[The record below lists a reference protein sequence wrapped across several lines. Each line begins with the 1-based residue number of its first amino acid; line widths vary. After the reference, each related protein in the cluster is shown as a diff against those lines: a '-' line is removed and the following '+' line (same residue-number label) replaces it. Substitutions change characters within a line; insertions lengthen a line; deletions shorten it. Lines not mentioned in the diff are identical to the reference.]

1 MNLSGTN
8 TFFSKLPSTR
18 NGWAYVSFTIY
29 SCMLLTYFLVFPA
42 LTSTTVDA
50 QLFSGQR
57 RNDTT
62 TTTAPTSTPSG
73 DGLLSILRDP
83 SILTTNLSSSVER
96 VVDVVEERIDSRL
109 QGIKTRLD
117 EIAAIAIP
125 AIVAAVAGIIALAAL
140 IIAFIIFYWING
152 FRQGRRHKR
161 NTIHLS
167 EHVLREL
174 KENGQLL
181 DSVHSSSSS
190 DNSNSNL
197 SVQTEELS
205 NSALKAAISSPF
217 FWDVSSNAQYTMLK
231 LDMAIDRYNR
241 VLGGAAQLRESV
253 ILNKV
258 DEQTAS
264 KVLRGYDAK
273 IADYRQE
280 TIDLSKQLKGLIET
294 KAPTKGDG
302 GVFNIKNLG
311 IIAFCFCSTLSLSTD
326 IYPH

>member
-8 TFFSKLPSTR
+8 RFFSKLPSTR
-18 NGWAYVSFTIY
+18 KSWAYVLFTIY
-29 SCMLLTYFLVFPA
+29 SCMLLTYFQLFPA
-42 LTSTTVDA
+42 LTSTMVDA

-62 TTTAPTSTPSG
+62 TTTTASTSTPSSR

-83 SILTTNLSSSVER
+83 SILTTNVSSSVER
-96 VVDVVEERIDSRL
+96 IVDAVEERIDSRL

-125 AIVAAVAGIIALAAL
+125 AIVAAVVGIVALAAL

-152 FRQGRRHKR
+152 FRRGRRHKR
-161 NTIHLS
+161 NTVHLS

-181 DSVHSSSSS
+181 DSVPSSSSS
-190 DNSNSNL
+190 GYNGNSNL

-205 NSALKAAISSPF
+205 NSALKAAISLPF
-217 FWDVSSNAQYTMLK
+217 FWDVSSNAQYSMLK
-231 LDMAIDRYNR
+231 LDMVIDRYNR
-241 VLGGAAQLRESV
+241 VLLGAAQLRESV
-253 ILNKV
+253 VLNKV

-264 KVLRGYDAK
+264 KVLRVYDAK
-273 IADYRQE
+273 MADYKQE
-280 TIDLSKQLKGLIET
+280 TLYLSKQLKDLMEA
-294 KAPTKGDG
+294 KATAKGVG
-302 GVFNIKNLG
+302 GVFKD
-311 IIAFCFCSTLSLSTD
+311 A
-326 IYPH
+326 

>member
-1 MNLSGTN
+1 MNLSWTKR
-8 TFFSKLPSTR
+8 FFSKLPSTR
-18 NGWAYVSFTIY
+18 NSWDYVLFTIY

-42 LTSTTVDA
+42 LTSSTTVDA

-62 TTTAPTSTPSG
+62 TTTTAPPTNTSSSG
-73 DGLLSILRDP
+73 DGLLSILRNP

-125 AIVAAVAGIIALAAL
+125 AIVAAMAGIVALAAL

-161 NTIHLS
+161 NTVHLS

-181 DSVHSSSSS
+181 DSVPSSSSSSSSS
-190 DNSNSNL
+190 DNGNSNL

-217 FWDVSSNAQYTMLK
+217 FWDVYYSNAQYTMLK

-241 VLGGAAQLRESV
+241 VLRGAAQLRESV

-273 IADYRQE
+273 IADCRQK
-280 TIDLSKQLKGLIET
+280 TIDLSKQLKGLIEA
-294 KAPTKGDG
+294 KATTKGVG
-302 GVFNIKNLG
+302 GVFKK
-311 IIAFCFCSTLSLSTD
+311 A
-326 IYPH
+326 

>member
-1 MNLSGTN
+1 MNLSWTKR
-8 TFFSKLPSTR
+8 FFSKLPSTR
-18 NGWAYVSFTIY
+18 NNWDYVLFTIY

-42 LTSTTVDA
+42 LTSSTTVDA

-62 TTTAPTSTPSG
+62 TTAPPTNTSSSG
-73 DGLLSILRDP
+73 DGLLSILRNP

-125 AIVAAVAGIIALAAL
+125 AIVAAMAGIVALAAL

-161 NTIHLS
+161 NTVHLS

-181 DSVHSSSSS
+181 DSVPSSSSS
-190 DNSNSNL
+190 SGGGDNGNSNL

-217 FWDVSSNAQYTMLK
+217 FWDVYYSNAQYTMLK

-241 VLGGAAQLRESV
+241 VLRGAAQLRESV

-273 IADYRQE
+273 IEDYRQE
-280 TIDLSKQLKGLIET
+280 IIELSKQLKGLIEA
-294 KAPTKGDG
+294 KATTKGVG
-302 GVFNIKNLG
+302 GVFKE
-311 IIAFCFCSTLSLSTD
+311 A
-326 IYPH
+326 

>member
-1 MNLSGTN
+1 MNLSWIN
-8 TFFSKLPSTR
+8 RFFSKLPSTK
-18 NGWAYVSFTIY
+18 NSWAYVLFTIY

-57 RNDTT
+57 RNDTTTT

-181 DSVHSSSSS
+181 DSIPSSISSG
-190 DNSNSNL
+190 DNGISNL

-217 FWDVSSNAQYTMLK
+217 FWDVYSNAQYTMLK

-241 VLGGAAQLRESV
+241 VLRGAAQLRESV

-280 TIDLSKQLKGLIET
+280 TIDLSKQLKGLIEA
-294 KAPTKGDG
+294 KAPTTKGVG
-302 GVFNIKNLG
+302 GVFKE
-311 IIAFCFCSTLSLSTD
+311 A
-326 IYPH
+326 

>member
-1 MNLSGTN
+1 MNLSWTKR
-8 TFFSKLPSTR
+8 FFSKLPSTR
-18 NGWAYVSFTIY
+18 NNWDYVLFTIY

-42 LTSTTVDA
+42 LTSSTTVDA

-62 TTTAPTSTPSG
+62 NTTAPPTNTPSSG

-125 AIVAAVAGIIALAAL
+125 AIVVAVAGIVALAAL

-161 NTIHLS
+161 NTVHLS

-181 DSVHSSSSS
+181 DSVPSSSSS
-190 DNSNSNL
+190 SGDNGNSNL

-217 FWDVSSNAQYTMLK
+217 FWDVYYSNAQYTMLK

-241 VLGGAAQLRESV
+241 VLRDAAQLRESV

-280 TIDLSKQLKGLIET
+280 TIELSKQLRGLIEA
-294 KAPTKGDG
+294 KATTKGVG
-302 GVFNIKNLG
+302 GVFKK
-311 IIAFCFCSTLSLSTD
+311 A
-326 IYPH
+326 

>member
-1 MNLSGTN
+1 MNLSWTKR
-8 TFFSKLPSTR
+8 FFSKLPSTR
-18 NGWAYVSFTIY
+18 NSWAYVLFTIY

-42 LTSTTVDA
+42 LTSSSTTVDA

-62 TTTAPTSTPSG
+62 TTTAPPTNTSSSG
-73 DGLLSILRDP
+73 DGLLSILRNP

-125 AIVAAVAGIIALAAL
+125 AIVVAVAGIVALAAL

-161 NTIHLS
+161 NTVHLS

-181 DSVHSSSSS
+181 ESVPSSSSSSSSS
-190 DNSNSNL
+190 DNGNSNL

-217 FWDVSSNAQYTMLK
+217 FWDVYYSNAQYTMLK

-241 VLGGAAQLRESV
+241 VLRGAAQLRESV

-280 TIDLSKQLKGLIET
+280 TIELSKQLKGLIEA
-294 KAPTKGDG
+294 KATTKGVG
-302 GVFNIKNLG
+302 GVFKE
-311 IIAFCFCSTLSLSTD
+311 A
-326 IYPH
+326 

>member
-1 MNLSGTN
+1 MNLSWTKR
-8 TFFSKLPSTR
+8 FFSKLPSTR
-18 NGWAYVSFTIY
+18 NSWDYVLFTIY

-42 LTSTTVDA
+42 LTSSTTVDA

-57 RNDTT
+57 RNDTI
-62 TTTAPTSTPSG
+62 TTTAPPTNTSSSG
-73 DGLLSILRDP
+73 DGLLSILRNP

-125 AIVAAVAGIIALAAL
+125 AIVAAMAGIIALAAL

-161 NTIHLS
+161 NTVHLS

-181 DSVHSSSSS
+181 DSVPSSSSSSSSS
-190 DNSNSNL
+190 DNGNSNL

-217 FWDVSSNAQYTMLK
+217 FWDVYYSNAQYTMLK

-241 VLGGAAQLRESV
+241 VLRGAAQLRESV

-280 TIDLSKQLKGLIET
+280 TIELSKQLRGLIEA
-294 KAPTKGDG
+294 KATTKGVG
-302 GVFNIKNLG
+302 GVFKE
-311 IIAFCFCSTLSLSTD
+311 A
-326 IYPH
+326 

>member
-1 MNLSGTN
+1 MNLSWTKR
-8 TFFSKLPSTR
+8 FFSKLPSTR
-18 NGWAYVSFTIY
+18 NSWAYVLFTIY

-42 LTSTTVDA
+42 LTSSTTTVDA

-57 RNDTT
+57 RNDTI
-62 TTTAPTSTPSG
+62 TTTAPPTNTSSSG
-73 DGLLSILRDP
+73 DGLLSILRNP

-125 AIVAAVAGIIALAAL
+125 AIVAAMAGIVALAAL

-161 NTIHLS
+161 NTVHLS

-181 DSVHSSSSS
+181 DSVPSSSSS
-190 DNSNSNL
+190 SSGDNGNSNL

-217 FWDVSSNAQYTMLK
+217 FWDVYYSNAQYTMLK

-241 VLGGAAQLRESV
+241 VLRGAAQLRESV

-280 TIDLSKQLKGLIET
+280 IIELSKQLKGLIEA
-294 KAPTKGDG
+294 KATTKGVG
-302 GVFNIKNLG
+302 GVSKE
-311 IIAFCFCSTLSLSTD
+311 A
-326 IYPH
+326 

>member
-1 MNLSGTN
+1 MNLSWTKR
-8 TFFSKLPSTR
+8 FFSKLPSTR
-18 NGWAYVSFTIY
+18 NSWAYVLFTIY

-42 LTSTTVDA
+42 LTSSTTTVDA

-62 TTTAPTSTPSG
+62 TTAPPTNTSSSG
-73 DGLLSILRDP
+73 DGLLSILRNP

-125 AIVAAVAGIIALAAL
+125 AIVVAVAGIVALAAL

-161 NTIHLS
+161 NTVHLS

-181 DSVHSSSSS
+181 DSVPSSSSS
-190 DNSNSNL
+190 SSGGDNGNSNL

-217 FWDVSSNAQYTMLK
+217 FWDVYYSNAQYTMLK

-241 VLGGAAQLRESV
+241 VLRGAAQLRESV

-273 IADYRQE
+273 LADYRQE
-280 TIDLSKQLKGLIET
+280 TIELSKQLRGLIEA
-294 KAPTKGDG
+294 KATTKGVG
-302 GVFNIKNLG
+302 GVFKE
-311 IIAFCFCSTLSLSTD
+311 A
-326 IYPH
+326 

>member
-1 MNLSGTN
+1 MNLSWTKR
-8 TFFSKLPSTR
+8 FFSKLPSTR
-18 NGWAYVSFTIY
+18 NSWDYVLFTIY

-42 LTSTTVDA
+42 LTSSTTTVDA

-62 TTTAPTSTPSG
+62 TTTAPPTNTSSSG
-73 DGLLSILRDP
+73 DGLLSILRNP

-125 AIVAAVAGIIALAAL
+125 AIVAAMAGIVALAAL

-161 NTIHLS
+161 NTVHLS

-181 DSVHSSSSS
+181 DSVPSSSSS
-190 DNSNSNL
+190 SSGGGDNGNSNL

-217 FWDVSSNAQYTMLK
+217 FWDVYYYNAQYTMLK

-241 VLGGAAQLRESV
+241 VLRGAAQLRESV

-280 TIDLSKQLKGLIET
+280 IIELSKQLKGLIEA
-294 KAPTKGDG
+294 KATTKGVG
-302 GVFNIKNLG
+302 GVSKE
-311 IIAFCFCSTLSLSTD
+311 A
-326 IYPH
+326 

>member
-1 MNLSGTN
+1 MNLSWTKR
-8 TFFSKLPSTR
+8 FFSKLPSTR
-18 NGWAYVSFTIY
+18 NSWDYVLFTIY

-42 LTSTTVDA
+42 LTSSTTVDA

-62 TTTAPTSTPSG
+62 TITTTPTNTSSSG
-73 DGLLSILRDP
+73 DGLLSILRNP

-96 VVDVVEERIDSRL
+96 VVDVVEERIDTRL
-109 QGIKTRLD
+109 QDIKTRLD

-125 AIVAAVAGIIALAAL
+125 AIVAAMAGIIALAAL

-161 NTIHLS
+161 NTVHLS

-181 DSVHSSSSS
+181 DSVPSSSSS
-190 DNSNSNL
+190 SSSGDNGNSNL

-217 FWDVSSNAQYTMLK
+217 FWDVYYSNAQYTMLK

-241 VLGGAAQLRESV
+241 VLRGAAQLRESV

-280 TIDLSKQLKGLIET
+280 TIDLSKQLKGLIEA
-294 KAPTKGDG
+294 KATTKGVG
-302 GVFNIKNLG
+302 GVFKE
-311 IIAFCFCSTLSLSTD
+311 A
-326 IYPH
+326 

>member
-1 MNLSGTN
+1 
-8 TFFSKLPSTR
+8 
-18 NGWAYVSFTIY
+18 
-29 SCMLLTYFLVFPA
+29 
-42 LTSTTVDA
+42 
-50 QLFSGQR
+50 
-57 RNDTT
+57 
-62 TTTAPTSTPSG
+62 
-73 DGLLSILRDP
+73 
-83 SILTTNLSSSVER
+83 LTTNLSSSVER

-125 AIVAAVAGIIALAAL
+125 AIVVAVAGIVALAAL

-161 NTIHLS
+161 NTVHLS
-167 EHVLREL
+167 EHILREL

-181 DSVHSSSSS
+181 DSVPSSSSSSS
-190 DNSNSNL
+190 DNGNSNL

-217 FWDVSSNAQYTMLK
+217 FWDVYYSNAQYTMLK

-241 VLGGAAQLRESV
+241 VLRGAAQLRESV

-280 TIDLSKQLKGLIET
+280 TIELSKQLRGLIEA
-294 KAPTKGDG
+294 KATTKGVG
-302 GVFNIKNLG
+302 GVFKE
-311 IIAFCFCSTLSLSTD
+311 A
-326 IYPH
+326 

>member
-1 MNLSGTN
+1 MNLSWTN
-8 TFFSKLPSTR
+8 RFFSKLPSTR
-18 NGWAYVSFTIY
+18 NRWAYVLFTIY
-29 SCMLLTYFLVFPA
+29 SCLLLTYFLVFPA
-42 LTSTTVDA
+42 LTSTTIDA

-57 RNDTT
+57 LNDTT
-62 TTTAPTSTPSG
+62 STTPPTSTPSSR
-73 DGLLSILRDP
+73 DGLLSILQDP

-125 AIVAAVAGIIALAAL
+125 AIVAAVVGIVALAAL

-152 FRQGRRHKR
+152 FRRGRRHKR
-161 NTIHLS
+161 NTVHLA

-181 DSVHSSSSS
+181 DSVPSSSSS
-190 DNSNSNL
+190 GYNGNSNL

-217 FWDVSSNAQYTMLK
+217 FWDVSSNAQYTILK
-231 LDMAIDRYNR
+231 LDMVIDRYNR
-241 VLGGAAQLRESV
+241 VLLGAAQLRESV

-264 KVLRGYDAK
+264 KVLRVYDAK
-273 IADYRQE
+273 TADYKQE
-280 TIDLSKQLKGLIET
+280 TIYLSKQLKDLMEA
-294 KAPTKGDG
+294 KATAKGVG
-302 GVFNIKNLG
+302 GVFKE
-311 IIAFCFCSTLSLSTD
+311 A
-326 IYPH
+326 

>member
-1 MNLSGTN
+1 MNLSWTN
-8 TFFSKLPSTR
+8 RFFSKLPSTR
-18 NGWAYVSFTIY
+18 NSWAYVLFTIY

-42 LTSTTVDA
+42 LTSTTIDA

-57 RNDTT
+57 LNDTT
-62 TTTAPTSTPSG
+62 TTTPPTSTPSSR
-73 DGLLSILRDP
+73 DGLLSILQDP

-125 AIVAAVAGIIALAAL
+125 AIVAAVVGIVALAAL

-152 FRQGRRHKR
+152 FRRGRRHKR
-161 NTIHLS
+161 NTLHLS

-181 DSVHSSSSS
+181 DSVPSSSSS
-190 DNSNSNL
+190 GYNGNSNL

-217 FWDVSSNAQYTMLK
+217 FWDVSSNAQYTILK
-231 LDMAIDRYNR
+231 LDMVIDRYNR
-241 VLGGAAQLRESV
+241 VLLGAAQLRESV

-264 KVLRGYDAK
+264 KVLRVYDAK
-273 IADYRQE
+273 MADYKQE
-280 TIDLSKQLKGLIET
+280 TIYLSKQIKDLMEAKATAKGV
-294 KAPTKGDG
+294 G
-302 GVFNIKNLG
+302 G
-311 IIAFCFCSTLSLSTD
+311 AFKEA
-326 IYPH
+326 

>member
-1 MNLSGTN
+1 M
-8 TFFSKLPSTR
+8 
-18 NGWAYVSFTIY
+18 
-29 SCMLLTYFLVFPA
+29 
-42 LTSTTVDA
+42 TSTMVDA

-181 DSVHSSSSS
+181 NSVPSSSSS
-190 DNSNSNL
+190 GDNRNSNL

-217 FWDVSSNAQYTMLK
+217 FWDVYYSNAQYTMLK

-241 VLGGAAQLRESV
+241 VLRGAAQLRESV

-280 TIDLSKQLKGLIET
+280 TIDLSKQLKGLIEA
-294 KAPTKGDG
+294 KAPTTKGVG
-302 GVFNIKNLG
+302 GVFKK
-311 IIAFCFCSTLSLSTD
+311 A
-326 IYPH
+326 

>member
-1 MNLSGTN
+1 
-8 TFFSKLPSTR
+8 
-18 NGWAYVSFTIY
+18 
-29 SCMLLTYFLVFPA
+29 MLLTYFLVFPA
-42 LTSTTVDA
+42 LTSSSTTVDA

-62 TTTAPTSTPSG
+62 TTTTAPPTNTSSSG
-73 DGLLSILRDP
+73 DGLLSILRNP

-125 AIVAAVAGIIALAAL
+125 AIVVALAGIVALAAL

-161 NTIHLS
+161 NTVHLS

-181 DSVHSSSSS
+181 DSVPSSSSS
-190 DNSNSNL
+190 SSGDNGNSNL

-217 FWDVSSNAQYTMLK
+217 FWDVYYSNAQYTMLK

-241 VLGGAAQLRESV
+241 VLRGAAQLRESV

-280 TIDLSKQLKGLIET
+280 TIELSKQLKGLIEA
-294 KAPTKGDG
+294 KATTKGVG
-302 GVFNIKNLG
+302 GVFKK
-311 IIAFCFCSTLSLSTD
+311 A
-326 IYPH
+326 

>member
-1 MNLSGTN
+1 
-8 TFFSKLPSTR
+8 
-18 NGWAYVSFTIY
+18 
-29 SCMLLTYFLVFPA
+29 MLLTYFLVFPA
-42 LTSTTVDA
+42 LTSSTTTVDA

-62 TTTAPTSTPSG
+62 TTTAPPTNTSSSG
-73 DGLLSILRDP
+73 DGLLSILRNP

-125 AIVAAVAGIIALAAL
+125 AIVVAVAGIVALAAL

-161 NTIHLS
+161 NTVHLS

-181 DSVHSSSSS
+181 DSVPSSSSSSS
-190 DNSNSNL
+190 DNGNSNL

-217 FWDVSSNAQYTMLK
+217 FWDVYYSNAQYTMLK

-241 VLGGAAQLRESV
+241 VLRGAAQLRESV

-280 TIDLSKQLKGLIET
+280 TIELSKQLKGLIEA
-294 KAPTKGDG
+294 KATTKGVG
-302 GVFNIKNLG
+302 GVFKE
-311 IIAFCFCSTLSLSTD
+311 A
-326 IYPH
+326 

>member
-1 MNLSGTN
+1 MNLSWTN
-8 TFFSKLPSTR
+8 RFFSKLPSTR
-18 NGWAYVSFTIY
+18 NRWAYVLFTIY
-29 SCMLLTYFLVFPA
+29 SCLLLTYFLVFPA
-42 LTSTTVDA
+42 LTSTTIDA

-57 RNDTT
+57 LNDTT
-62 TTTAPTSTPSG
+62 STTPPTSTPSSR
-73 DGLLSILRDP
+73 DGLLSILQDP

-125 AIVAAVAGIIALAAL
+125 AIVAAVVGIVALAAL

-152 FRQGRRHKR
+152 FRRGRRHKR
-161 NTIHLS
+161 NTVHLA

-181 DSVHSSSSS
+181 DSVPSSSSS
-190 DNSNSNL
+190 GYNGNSNL

-217 FWDVSSNAQYTMLK
+217 FWDVSSNAQYTILK
-231 LDMAIDRYNR
+231 LDMVIDRYNR
-241 VLGGAAQLRESV
+241 VLLGAAQLRESV

-264 KVLRGYDAK
+264 KVLRIYDAK
-273 IADYRQE
+273 TADYKQE
-280 TIDLSKQLKGLIET
+280 TIYLSKQLKDLMEA
-294 KAPTKGDG
+294 KAIAKGVG
-302 GVFNIKNLG
+302 G
-311 IIAFCFCSTLSLSTD
+311 AFKEA
-326 IYPH
+326 

>member
-1 MNLSGTN
+1 
-8 TFFSKLPSTR
+8 
-18 NGWAYVSFTIY
+18 
-29 SCMLLTYFLVFPA
+29 MLLTYFLVFPA
-42 LTSTTVDA
+42 LTSSTTVDA

-62 TTTAPTSTPSG
+62 TITTTPTNTSSSG
-73 DGLLSILRDP
+73 DGLLSILRNP

-96 VVDVVEERIDSRL
+96 VVDVVEERIDTRL
-109 QGIKTRLD
+109 QDIKTRLD

-125 AIVAAVAGIIALAAL
+125 AIVAAMAGIIALAAL

-161 NTIHLS
+161 NTVHLS

-181 DSVHSSSSS
+181 DSVPSSSSS
-190 DNSNSNL
+190 SSSSGDNGNSNL

-217 FWDVSSNAQYTMLK
+217 FWDVYYSNAQYTMLK

-241 VLGGAAQLRESV
+241 VLRGAAQLRESV

-280 TIDLSKQLKGLIET
+280 TIDLSKQLKGLIEA
-294 KAPTKGDG
+294 KATTKGVG
-302 GVFNIKNLG
+302 GVFKE
-311 IIAFCFCSTLSLSTD
+311 A
-326 IYPH
+326 

>member
-1 MNLSGTN
+1 MNLSWTN
-8 TFFSKLPSTR
+8 RFFSKLPSTR
-18 NGWAYVSFTIY
+18 NSWAYVLFTIY
-29 SCMLLTYFLVFPA
+29 SCILLTYFLVFPA
-42 LTSTTVDA
+42 LTSTTVDG

-62 TTTAPTSTPSG
+62 TTASPTNTPSSG

-125 AIVAAVAGIIALAAL
+125 AIVAAMAGIVALAAL

-161 NTIHLS
+161 NTVHLF

-174 KENGQLL
+174 KENGQPLE
-181 DSVHSSSSS
+181 SVPSSSSS
-190 DNSNSNL
+190 GDNGNSNL

-217 FWDVSSNAQYTMLK
+217 FWDLSSNAQYTMLK
-231 LDMAIDRYNR
+231 LDMTIDRYTR
-241 VLGGAAQLRESV
+241 VLSGAAQLRESV

-280 TIDLSKQLKGLIET
+280 TIDLSKQLKGLIEA
-294 KAPTKGDG
+294 KATTGF
-302 GVFNIKNLG
+302 VFAK
-311 IIAFCFCSTLSLSTD
+311 
-326 IYPH
+326 

>member
-1 MNLSGTN
+1 MNLSWTKR
-8 TFFSKLPSTR
+8 FFSKLPSTR
-18 NGWAYVSFTIY
+18 NSWAYVLFTIY

-42 LTSTTVDA
+42 LTSSTTTVDA

-62 TTTAPTSTPSG
+62 TTTTAPPTNTSSSG
-73 DGLLSILRDP
+73 DGLLSILRNP

-125 AIVAAVAGIIALAAL
+125 AIVVAVAGIVALAAL

-161 NTIHLS
+161 NTVHLS

-181 DSVHSSSSS
+181 DSVPSSSSS
-190 DNSNSNL
+190 SSGGDNGNSNL

-217 FWDVSSNAQYTMLK
+217 FWDVYYSNAQYTMLK

-241 VLGGAAQLRESV
+241 VLRGAAQLRESV

-280 TIDLSKQLKGLIET
+280 TIELSKQLKGLIEA
-294 KAPTKGDG
+294 KATTKGVG
-302 GVFNIKNLG
+302 GVFKE
-311 IIAFCFCSTLSLSTD
+311 A
-326 IYPH
+326 

>member
-1 MNLSGTN
+1 MNLSWTN
-8 TFFSKLPSTR
+8 RFFSKLSSTR
-18 NGWAYVSFTIY
+18 NIWGYVLFTIC

-42 LTSTTVDA
+42 LTSSTTADA

-62 TTTAPTSTPSG
+62 TTAPTNTPSSG

-109 QGIKTRLD
+109 QSIKTRLD

-125 AIVAAVAGIIALAAL
+125 AIVVAVAGIVALAAL

-152 FRQGRRHKR
+152 FKQGRKYKR
-161 NTIHLS
+161 NTSHLS

-181 DSVHSSSSS
+181 DSVRSSSSS
-190 DNSNSNL
+190 SGDNRNSNL

-205 NSALKAAISSPF
+205 NSALKAAISWPF
-217 FWDVSSNAQYTMLK
+217 FWDVYSNTQYTMLK

-241 VLGGAAQLRESV
+241 VLRGATQLRESV
-253 ILNKV
+253 ILNKI

-273 IADYRQE
+273 IADYGQE
-280 TIDLSKQLKGLIET
+280 TIDLSKQLKGLIEA
-294 KAPTKGDG
+294 KATTTKGVG
-302 GVFNIKNLG
+302 GVFKK
-311 IIAFCFCSTLSLSTD
+311 A
-326 IYPH
+326 

>member
-1 MNLSGTN
+1 MNLSWTKR
-8 TFFSKLPSTR
+8 FFSKLPSTR
-18 NGWAYVSFTIY
+18 NNWDYVLFTIY

-42 LTSTTVDA
+42 LTSSTTTVDA

-57 RNDTT
+57 RNDTI
-62 TTTAPTSTPSG
+62 TTTAPPTNTSSSG
-73 DGLLSILRDP
+73 DGLLSILRNP

-125 AIVAAVAGIIALAAL
+125 AIVVALAGIVALAAL

-152 FRQGRRHKR
+152 FRQGRRYKR
-161 NTIHLS
+161 NTVHLS

-181 DSVHSSSSS
+181 DSVPSSSSS
-190 DNSNSNL
+190 SSGDNGNSNL

-217 FWDVSSNAQYTMLK
+217 FWDVYYSNAQYTMLK

-241 VLGGAAQLRESV
+241 VLRGAAQLRESV

-280 TIDLSKQLKGLIET
+280 TIELSKQLKGLIEA
-294 KAPTKGDG
+294 KATTKGVG
-302 GVFNIKNLG
+302 GVFKE
-311 IIAFCFCSTLSLSTD
+311 A
-326 IYPH
+326 

>member
-1 MNLSGTN
+1 
-8 TFFSKLPSTR
+8 
-18 NGWAYVSFTIY
+18 
-29 SCMLLTYFLVFPA
+29 MLLTYFLVFPA
-42 LTSTTVDA
+42 LTSSTTTVDA

-57 RNDTT
+57 RHDT
-62 TTTAPTSTPSG
+62 TTTAPPTNTSSSG
-73 DGLLSILRDP
+73 DGLLSILRNP

-125 AIVAAVAGIIALAAL
+125 AIVVAVAGIVALAAL

-161 NTIHLS
+161 NTVHLS
-167 EHVLREL
+167 EHILREL

-181 DSVHSSSSS
+181 DSVPSSSSS
-190 DNSNSNL
+190 SSSGDNGNSNL

-217 FWDVSSNAQYTMLK
+217 FWDVYYSNAQYTMLK

-241 VLGGAAQLRESV
+241 VLRGAAQLRESV

-280 TIDLSKQLKGLIET
+280 IIELSKQLKGLIEA
-294 KAPTKGDG
+294 KATTKGVG
-302 GVFNIKNLG
+302 GVFKE
-311 IIAFCFCSTLSLSTD
+311 A
-326 IYPH
+326 

>member
-1 MNLSGTN
+1 MNLSWTKR
-8 TFFSKLPSTR
+8 FFSKLPSTR
-18 NGWAYVSFTIY
+18 NSWAYVLFTIY

-42 LTSTTVDA
+42 LTSSTTVDA

-62 TTTAPTSTPSG
+62 NTTAPPTNTPSSG

-125 AIVAAVAGIIALAAL
+125 AIVVAVAGIVALAAL

-161 NTIHLS
+161 NTVHLS

-181 DSVHSSSSS
+181 DSVPSSSSS
-190 DNSNSNL
+190 SGDNGNSNL

-217 FWDVSSNAQYTMLK
+217 FWDVYYSNAQYTMLK
-231 LDMAIDRYNR
+231 LDMAIDRYKR
-241 VLGGAAQLRESV
+241 VLRDAAQLRESV

-280 TIDLSKQLKGLIET
+280 TIELSKQLRGLIEA
-294 KAPTKGDG
+294 KATTKGVG
-302 GVFNIKNLG
+302 GVFKK
-311 IIAFCFCSTLSLSTD
+311 A
-326 IYPH
+326 

>member
-1 MNLSGTN
+1 MNLLWIN
-8 TFFSKLPSTR
+8 RFFSKLPSTR
-18 NGWAYVSFTIY
+18 NSWAYVLFTIY

-42 LTSTTVDA
+42 LTSTMVDA

-73 DGLLSILRDP
+73 NGLLSILRDS

-161 NTIHLS
+161 NTVHLS

-181 DSVHSSSSS
+181 DSIPSSISSG
-190 DNSNSNL
+190 DNGNSNL

-217 FWDVSSNAQYTMLK
+217 FWDVYSNAQYTMLK

-241 VLGGAAQLRESV
+241 VLRGAAQLRESV

-280 TIDLSKQLKGLIET
+280 TIDLSKQLKGLIEA
-294 KAPTKGDG
+294 KAPTTKGVG
-302 GVFNIKNLG
+302 GIFKK
-311 IIAFCFCSTLSLSTD
+311 A
-326 IYPH
+326 

>member
-1 MNLSGTN
+1 MNLSWTN
-8 TFFSKLPSTR
+8 RFFSKLPSTR
-18 NGWAYVSFTIY
+18 NSWAYVLFTIY
-29 SCMLLTYFLVFPA
+29 SCILLTYFLVFPA
-42 LTSTTVDA
+42 LTSTTVDG

-62 TTTAPTSTPSG
+62 TTASPTNTPSSG

-125 AIVAAVAGIIALAAL
+125 AIVAAMAGIVALAAL

-161 NTIHLS
+161 NTVHLF

-174 KENGQLL
+174 KENGQPLE
-181 DSVHSSSSS
+181 SVPSSSSS
-190 DNSNSNL
+190 GDNGNSNL

-217 FWDVSSNAQYTMLK
+217 FWDLSSNAQYTMLK
-231 LDMAIDRYNR
+231 LDMTIDRYTR
-241 VLGGAAQLRESV
+241 VLSGAAQLRESV

-280 TIDLSKQLKGLIET
+280 TIDLSKQLKGLIEA
-294 KAPTKGDG
+294 KATSKGVG
-302 GVFNIKNLG
+302 GVFEKPKL
-311 IIAFCFCSTLSLSTD
+311 D
-326 IYPH
+326 K

>member
-1 MNLSGTN
+1 
-8 TFFSKLPSTR
+8 
-18 NGWAYVSFTIY
+18 
-29 SCMLLTYFLVFPA
+29 MLLTYFLVFPV
-42 LTSTTVDA
+42 LTSSTTVDA

-62 TTTAPTSTPSG
+62 TTAPPTNTSSSG
-73 DGLLSILRDP
+73 DGLLSILRNP

-125 AIVAAVAGIIALAAL
+125 AIVVAVAGIVALAAL

-161 NTIHLS
+161 NTVHLS

-181 DSVHSSSSS
+181 DSVPSSSSS
-190 DNSNSNL
+190 SSGDNGNSNL

-217 FWDVSSNAQYTMLK
+217 FWDVYYSNAQYTMLK

-241 VLGGAAQLRESV
+241 VLRGAAQLRESV

-280 TIDLSKQLKGLIET
+280 TIELSKQLKGLIEA
-294 KAPTKGDG
+294 KATTKGVG
-302 GVFNIKNLG
+302 GVFKE
-311 IIAFCFCSTLSLSTD
+311 A
-326 IYPH
+326 